1 MVKMRIIITGFVVFV
16 IWCVFSAWIYNDIL
30 IPVLNKPVPVQAILQ
45 PQDNVADS
53 LARLKAMMPKELMIY
68 FEFNNSLLK
77 TDPQTDK
84 SLSEFKV
91 WLDKYP
97 GSMLL
102 ITGHSDLV
110 GTTEYNYALGM
121 KRAVV
126 VGRYAEKSGI
136 PQGRILTE
144 SKGETMPSAGYIT
157 SEGRAKNRRVELTIK
172 MK

>member
-1 MVKMRIIITGFVVFV
+1 MRILITGAVLFV
-16 IWCVFSAWIYNDIL
+16 IWAIFSAWIYNDKL
-30 IPVLNKPVPVQAILQ
+30 LPVLNKPVPVQTSPQ
-45 PQDNVADS
+45 PIDNVADS
-53 LARLKAMMPKELMIY
+53 LARLKAMMPDDLLIY
-68 FEFNNSLLK
+68 FEFNKAKLL

-84 SLSEFKV
+84 SLSEFKA

-110 GTTEYNYALGM
+110 GTTEYNYELGM

-126 VGRYAEKSGI
+126 AGKYAEKSGI
-136 PQGRILTE
+136 PAGRILTE

-157 SEGRAKNRRVELTIK
+157 SEGRAKNRRTELTIK
-172 MK
+172 MQ